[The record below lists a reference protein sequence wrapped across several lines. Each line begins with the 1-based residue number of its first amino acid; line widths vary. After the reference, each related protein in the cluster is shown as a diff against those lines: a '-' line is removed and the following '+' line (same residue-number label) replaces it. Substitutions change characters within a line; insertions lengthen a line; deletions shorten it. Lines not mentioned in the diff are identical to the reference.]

1 MRVTD
6 PAFMPLTPG
15 TCTSSENSSDKMH
28 RFGGTSSGL
37 GLQYAPSGRRLADD
51 PSGTHSPAQFPKKL
65 RFAPI

>member
-6 PAFMPLTPG
+6 TALMPLTPG

-28 RFGGTSSGL
+28 RSGGTSSGL
-37 GLQYAPSGRRLADD
+37 GLQYAPSGRRLVHD
-51 PSGTHSPAQFPKKL
+51 PSGTDSPVQFPKKL